1 MENYRWRVFGAIAG
15 ILTAIILLTPN
26 FVDTKNIKWWPAQK
40 KLNYGLDIQGGLHL
54 VMGVD
59 INGVMQETATRQA
72 NNLKKELSQNAEKVD
87 LLNFKIT
94 NPVTGEMDLEFPSA
108 LDAERADKYIS
119 ERHGTALQLV
129 DRRDKNSVYRYNENV
144 VNDMKSKV
152 IAQSIETIRNR
163 IDEFGV
169 SEPSISQQGD
179 NRILVQLPGM
189 ADAEQAKRLINTTAK
204 LDFMIVDDTVNY
216 ADLQKWIKEAETAGN
231 FSIATMKYSEYVAK
245 INEVLKGK
253 IPEKTVVYFG
263 KAENARVMDAGSL
276 AYALKADTG
285 LGGTDLDDALISFG
299 QFGDPEVALRFNPV
313 GAGKFADITGNNINK
328 RMAIVLDKVVKSA
341 PNIQTRIGDG
351 NAVITLGQRNH
362 QESLDEAKMISTAL
376 KAGSLPAALDQ
387 LEERRVGPTLGA
399 DSVTQ
404 AKKGAFAGAFLIFL
418 FLIFYYRAMGIVA
431 SCSIGVNVLSGLGLL
446 TALGGTL
453 TLPGIAGIAL
463 TVGFAVDANVLITER
478 IKEELAKGASWKLAV
493 KEGYN
498 RAMSAIL
505 DSNVTVAATAV
516 ILLNF
521 GTGPV
526 RGFAVTLLIGII
538 TTLFANVFV
547 SKVIV
552 DTMIYKWNIKNISI
566 GGRFNK
572 NLAQA

>member
-1 MENYRWRVFGAIAG
+1 MENYRWRVIGAFAG
-15 ILTAIILLTPN
+15 IITAIILLTPN
-26 FVDTKNIKWWPAQK
+26 FVDTKKYNWWPAQK

-72 NNLKKELSQNAEKVD
+72 NNLKKELGQQPEKTD
-87 LLNFKIT
+87 LINFKIT
-94 NPVTGEMDLEFPSA
+94 NPVTGEMELEFASA
-108 LDAERADKYIS
+108 LDAERADKYII
-119 ERHGTALQLV
+119 ERHGTTLQAV
-129 DRRDKNSVYRYNENV
+129 DRRDKVSVYRYNENV
-144 VNDMKSKV
+144 VGDLKSKV

-179 NRILVQLPGM
+179 SRILVQLPGM
-189 ADAEQAKRLINTTAK
+189 ADAEQAKKLINTTAK

-216 ADLQKWIKEAETAGN
+216 AELQKWIKEAETAGN
-231 FSIATMKYSEYVAK
+231 YTMATSKYSEYVAK
-245 INEVLKGK
+245 INEAVKGK
-253 IPEKTVVYFG
+253 IPEKSVVYFG
-263 KAENARVMDAGSL
+263 KADNARVMDAGAL

-299 QFGDPEVALRFNPV
+299 QFGDPEVALRFNPL

-351 NAVITLGQRNH
+351 NAVITLGNRDKQS
-362 QESLDEAKMISTAL
+362 SLDEAKMISTAL
-376 KAGSLPAALDQ
+376 KAGSLPAALEQ

-399 DSVTQ
+399 DSVNQ
-404 AKKGAFAGAFLIFL
+404 AQKGAFAGAALIFIFLIL
-418 FLIFYYRAMGIVA
+418 YYRAMGVVA
-431 SCSIGVNVLSGLGLL
+431 ACSIGVNVLSGLGLL
-446 TALGGTL
+446 TALGATL

-478 IKEELAKGASWKLAV
+478 IKEELGKGASWRLAV
-493 KEGYN
+493 KEGYS

-505 DSNVTVAATAV
+505 DSNITVAATAI

-552 DTMIYKWNIKNISI
+552 DTMMYRWNFKNISI
-566 GGRFNK
+566 GFTNK
-572 NLAQA
+572 NMARA